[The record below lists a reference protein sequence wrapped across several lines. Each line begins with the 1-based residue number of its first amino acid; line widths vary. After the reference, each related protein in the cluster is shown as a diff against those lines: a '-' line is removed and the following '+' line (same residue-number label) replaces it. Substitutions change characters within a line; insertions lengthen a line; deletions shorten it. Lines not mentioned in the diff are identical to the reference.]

1 MSTGDAMAADGI
13 TVRPATA
20 ADTSIILGFIRAL
33 ADYERLSDSVVA
45 TEQALRQHLF
55 GPHPVAETLIGS
67 LNGQP
72 VGFALF
78 FQTFST
84 FLAKPGIYLEDLFV
98 IPSVRGKGVGR
109 ALLREVARIAAD
121 RDCGRL
127 EWAVLTWNDPAIGF
141 YKKLGAV
148 PLDDWRTYRMTG
160 VALRR
165 LSEEPGARRGE

>member
-1 MSTGDAMAADGI
+1 MSTDDVTI
-13 TVRPATA
+13 SIRPAVE
-20 ADTSIILGFIRAL
+20 ADTGTILSFIRAL
-33 ADYERLSDSVVA
+33 ADYERLTVSAIA
-45 TEQALRQHLF
+45 TEEALRRHLF

-67 LNGQP
+67 LGRSP

-78 FQTFST
+78 FQSFST

-98 IPSVRGKGVGR
+98 IPAARGKGVGR
-109 ALLREVARIAAD
+109 ALLCEVARIAAA

-148 PLDDWRTYRMTG
+148 PLDDWKTYRMTG
-160 VALRR
+160 DVLRT
-165 LSEEPGARRGE
+165 LA